1 MQNFTRINPELFR
14 RTPDETYPSLQALV
28 DHCRQQREASQD
40 RWLSPSSLWA
50 KPISTNRLAL
60 ASGEDQVFQLTDWSF
75 GQLCRLAGVAKE
87 TVNRLTA
94 DTAAR
99 VLAETLRRGSK
110 PLQVLAAG
118 DVARSIHG
126 ASYTRL
132 YDVELLDAVADCAA
146 GLEPPPDDSSG
157 GASLYC
163 GEQDMFCFLIDPNGW
178 MEIGS
183 QAFAPGLFLWNSEV
197 GRRLP
202 GIETFWFQAASQG
215 HIVWE
220 AGEIVDFSRRRIA
233 QGREAV
239 PEIRQVLRELAA
251 KWDQRRDAFA
261 RVIQRAM
268 ETQLGE
274 DADAVQAVL
283 AKAGVGRTWAK
294 EAIELSAAQGPFTVF
309 AVVEALSKLAR
320 RMRNAGERTEVD
332 RQAGKLLALA
342 A

>member
-1 MQNFTRINPELFR
+1 MPERTISCKTSTKINQELFR

-60 ASGEDQVFQLTDWSF
+60 ASGEDRVFQLTDWSF

-99 VLAETLRRGSK
+99 VFAETLRRGSK

-146 GLEPPPDDSSG
+146 GLEPPPNDSSG

-178 MEIGS
+178 IEIGS
-183 QAFAPGLFLWNSEV
+183 EAFAPGFFLWNSEV
-197 GRRLP
+197 GRRSP
-202 GIETFWFQAASQG
+202 GIETFWFQAAGQG
-215 HIVWE
+215 HIVWD
-220 AGEIVDFSRRRIA
+220 AGEIVDFSRRRTA
-233 QGREAV
+233 QG
-239 PEIRQVLRELAA
+239 
-251 KWDQRRDAFA
+251 
-261 RVIQRAM
+261 
-268 ETQLGE
+268 
-274 DADAVQAVL
+274 
-283 AKAGVGRTWAK
+283 
-294 EAIELSAAQGPFTVF
+294 
-309 AVVEALSKLAR
+309 AR
-320 RMRNAGERTEVD
+320 R
-332 RQAGKLLALA
+332 
-342 A
+342 